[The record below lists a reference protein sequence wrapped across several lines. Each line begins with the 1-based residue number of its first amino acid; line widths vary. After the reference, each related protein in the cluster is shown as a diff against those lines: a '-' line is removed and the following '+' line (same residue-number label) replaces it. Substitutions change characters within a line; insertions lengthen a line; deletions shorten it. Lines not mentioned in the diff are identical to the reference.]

1 MRNLHN
7 FSFISPLICF
17 DIGLFTLYLLLR
29 KNNYNVEEKRNINK
43 IINLDKM
50 NKVFLFIF
58 FKRMSRFF
66 GGVGGRRG
74 IGDVIGC
81 FSEIFKNKNKFY

>member
-17 DIGLFTLYLLLR
+17 DIGLFTLYLLLG
-29 KNNYNVEEKRNINK
+29 KNKCNVEEKRNINK

-50 NKVFLFIF
+50 NKVFSF
-58 FKRMSRFF
+58 F
-66 GGVGGRRG
+66 
-74 IGDVIGC
+74 
-81 FSEIFKNKNKFY
+81 